1 MTEEIVKNDVVSEEA
16 ITKLLQMDVNLL
28 TVPQRNQYLYWLA
41 KRSGLDPALKPFDL
55 IPSKDKTRLILYANA
70 GCADQLREI
79 NNIQSEVLYEGALK
93 LTETE
98 YNLGVYVVRVRVWT
112 ENAEGKRLREYT
124 DIGSASIEGLKG
136 EAVSDAV
143 MKAHTRA
150 ERRTTL
156 GFKGLG
162 IPDISELDGITNSGP
177 KTINPQ
183 ASTRSKAVVV
193 EGEVVNMA
201 TGEIITPPKTEEKTV
216 TNGVYKK
223 IPPAV
228 PPVSL

>member
-1 MTEEIVKNDVVSEEA
+1 MTEEIQKTDAVPEEA

-55 IPSKDKTRLILYANA
+55 IPSKDKSRLILYANA

-79 NNIQSEVLYEGALK
+79 NNIQSEVVYEGALK
-93 LTETE
+93 LTSSEH
-98 YNLGVYVVRVRVWT
+98 YPGVYVVKVRVWT
-112 ENAEGKRLREYT
+112 ENDEGKRLREYT
-124 DIGSASIEGLKG
+124 DIGAASIEGLKG
-136 EAVSDAV
+136 EAIADAV

-156 GFKGLG
+156 GFKGFG
-162 IPDISELDGITNSGP
+162 MPDISELDNIIDSGP
-177 KTINPQ
+177 KKVNPQ
-183 ASTRSKAVVV
+183 ATVKNKII
-193 EGEVVNMA
+193 EGEVVNVS
-201 TGEIITPPKTEEKTV
+201 TGEIISPEKPPV
-216 TNGVYKK
+216 MNGGVYKK
-223 IPPAV
+223 VPPAV